1 MGDQQGMSRL
11 SDAIIIDSDSVFDA
25 IEGDSTEAV
34 FEYRFNLPFKVD
46 KDATT
51 KAAGDDTVVYGP
63 VYVGDKN
70 MLDRH
75 RELVDA
81 EAILKSWETYAK
93 NPVIL
98 YNHRKDYG
106 VNGLMESVEMGIF
119 ETDTGE
125 EMEAVFGR
133 AIIDS
138 GEIDITR
145 KINKG
150 MLRAFSIGFIAK
162 AAVKEGQGEDA
173 YIRFTNIEW
182 IETSVVDIPASP
194 NALFDVSKS
203 LISYGD
209 EIVESDD
216 GEVKY
221 SELNGK
227 LDQILNRLSE
237 PIGGN
242 TLKDHVADP
251 TVMTEAPTAD
261 DEITEGVI
269 EDLVELSEPTEET
282 ITIKTEEVVE
292 EEAVEEEDLEEVIE
306 EVVEE
311 TVEEEAVEELALEE
325 EVVTEVA
332 EATEEESIDEEVIE
346 LDNDEPTIDLTI
358 LSEVVKALSD
368 VEAGLKNLTERL
380 DETESLKAALAEKVA
395 EIESLTEEKTVAEA
409 EAAVEAEVSKRLA
422 EKVAEAGLAP
432 TPAAPKSLSAT
443 ETPVKLKTGVTK
455 HDPIPSVSNGMA
467 HLGAWL
473 ECRLSG
479 KRLE

>member
-1 MGDQQGMSRL
+1 M
-11 SDAIIIDSDSVFDA
+11 FDA

-51 KAAGDDTVVYGP
+51 KADGDDTVVYGP

-106 VNGLMESVEMGIF
+106 VIGLMESVEMGIF

-311 TVEEEAVEELALEE
+311 NVEEEAV
-325 EVVTEVA
+325 
-332 EATEEESIDEEVIE
+332 
-346 LDNDEPTIDLTI
+346 
-358 LSEVVKALSD
+358 
-368 VEAGLKNLTERL
+368 KN
-380 DETESLKAALAEKVA
+380 
-395 EIESLTEEKTVAEA
+395 
-409 EAAVEAEVSKRLA
+409 
-422 EKVAEAGLAP
+422 
-432 TPAAPKSLSAT
+432 
-443 ETPVKLKTGVTK
+443 
-455 HDPIPSVSNGMA
+455 
-467 HLGAWL
+467 WL
-473 ECRLSG
+473 
-479 KRLE
+479 

>member
-1 MGDQQGMSRL
+1 MSRL
-11 SDAIIIDSDSVFDA
+11 SDAIIIDSDSLFDA
-25 IEGDSTEAV
+25 IEGESTEAV

-106 VNGLMESVEMGIF
+106 VIGLMESVEMGIF

-209 EIVESDD
+209 ETIAKDD
-216 GEVKY
+216 QSTQY
-221 SELNGK
+221 SK
-227 LDQILNRLSE
+227 LDNKLDEILTRLSE

-251 TVMTEAPTAD
+251 TDMTEAPTAD
-261 DEITEGVI
+261 DQITEEVI
-269 EDLVELSEPTEET
+269 EDLVELSEPTEV
-282 ITIKTEEVVE
+282 ITLKTEEVVE

-311 TVEEEAVEELALEE
+311 AVEEEAVEELALDE

-346 LDNDEPTIDLTI
+346 LDNDEPTMDLTI

-380 DETESLKAALAEKVA
+380 DETETLKAMLAEKVA
-395 EIESLTEEKTVAEA
+395 EIETLSEQKSVAEA
-409 EAAVEAEVSKRLA
+409 EAVIETEVSRRLA
-422 EKVAEAGLAP
+422 EKMVEVGIAP
-432 TPAAPKSLSAT
+432 TPAAPKSLSANEKT
-443 ETPVKLKTGVTK
+443 VKVKTGVTK
-455 HDPIPSVSNGMA
+455 HDPTPSVSNGMA

-473 ECRLSG
+473 EGRLSG
-479 KRLE
+479 KRTE